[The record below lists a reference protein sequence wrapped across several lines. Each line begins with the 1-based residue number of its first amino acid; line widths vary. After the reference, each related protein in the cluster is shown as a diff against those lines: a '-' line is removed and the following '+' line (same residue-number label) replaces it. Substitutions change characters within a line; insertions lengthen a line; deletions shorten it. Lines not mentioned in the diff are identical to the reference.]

1 MASNRPSKETIYVRR
16 NFTQEERLEMGTDL
30 AQAHNR
36 LEAIDA
42 EEAVMKTQI
51 KSSKATVS
59 QRITDLS
66 RKLNDGFDMA
76 NVACDLKWDTP
87 NVGEVS
93 YVGPDG
99 RIEKTRAM
107 TAAELQQELNF
118 DESTSVPAE
127 VPEAQAQ
134 ATVLESAKNAAEF
147 FDTADR
153 AQPSAADLDAV
164 AAEQTIADATATQAG
179 EVSSEDN
186 F

>member
-1 MASNRPSKETIYVRR
+1 MASNRPTKETIYVRR

-66 RKLNDGFDMA
+66 RKINDGFDMA
-76 NVACDLKWDTP
+76 NVACELKWDTP

-93 YVGPDG
+93 YIGPDG
-99 RIEKTRAM
+99 KVEKTRAM
-107 TAAELQQELNF
+107 TPAERQEELNF
-118 DESTSVPAE
+118 DETTSVPAE
-127 VPEAQAQ
+127 VPDGQAQ
-134 ATVLESAKNAAEF
+134 ASVLESAKNAAEF
-147 FDTADR
+147 FDTADK
-153 AQPSAADLDAV
+153 ALPSAADLDAV
-164 AAEQTIADATATQAG
+164 AEEEQAAEATG
-179 EVSSEDN
+179 DSSESASEEN

>member
-1 MASNRPSKETIYVRR
+1 MASNRPTKETIYVRR

-42 EEAVMKTQI
+42 DEAVMKANV
-51 KSSKATVS
+51 KSSRATVS

-76 NVACDLKWDTP
+76 NVPCDLKWDTP

-93 YVGPDG
+93 YIGPDG
-99 RIEKTRAM
+99 KVEKTRAM
-107 TAAELQQELNF
+107 TIAERQEELNF

-127 VPEAQAQ
+127 VPDAQAE
-134 ATVLESAKNAAEF
+134 ASVLDSAKNAAEF
-147 FDTADR
+147 FDSAANAETAGG
-153 AQPSAADLDAV
+153 QPSAADLDAV
-164 AAEQTIADATATQAG
+164 AEEQDAADATQVAP
-179 EVSSEDN
+179 DN